1 MPQAGEPAARIAG
14 MSSENVELV
23 RGVYEGWSRGDFSV
37 ATELTASGFEY
48 RQNPEAVE
56 PGTRRG
62 AGIGDALRGIFD
74 VYDDFRVEPSEFI
87 DAGDR
92 VLVVSRALGTAKGS
106 GLDLDMDVF
115 FVWTVTEGKLASNA
129 VFTDR
134 QLALEAAGISDQS

>member
-1 MPQAGEPAARIAG
+1 
-14 MSSENVELV
+14 MSEENVELV
-23 RGVYEGWSRGDFSV
+23 RSVYEGWARGDFSV
-37 ATELTASGFEY
+37 AAELTAPGFEY

-62 AGIGDALRGIFD
+62 GEIGNALRGIFD
-74 VYDDFRVEPSEFI
+74 VYEDFRLEPSEFI

-115 FVWTVTEGKLASNA
+115 SVWTVNDGRLTSNA

-134 QLALEAAGISDQS
+134 KGALEAAGLSE